1 MVRVVRTS
9 EGIRI
14 DPSGKLPGRG
24 AYLHE
29 TLSCWEVG
37 LKNALTRSLRI
48 NLTPD
53 DLEYLSNYMQ
63 SLPKEIPSENL
74 PGK

>member
-1 MVRVVRTS
+1 MIRVVRTS

-29 TLSCWEVG
+29 TLSCWETG
-37 LKNALTRSLRI
+37 LQNALTQSLRI
-48 NLTPD
+48 KLTSE
-53 DLEYLSNYMQ
+53 DLEYLSNYMA
-63 SLPKEIPSENL
+63 SLPREIPFEKL
-74 PGK
+74 LDE

>member
-1 MVRVVRTS
+1 MIRVVRTS

-29 TLSCWEVG
+29 TLSCWETG
-37 LKNALTRSLRI
+37 LQNALTQSLRI
-48 NLTPD
+48 KLTSE
-53 DLEYLSNYMQ
+53 DLEYLSNYMA
-63 SLPKEIPSENL
+63 SLPREIPSEKL
-74 PGK
+74 LDE